1 MTDLEKNLLLLLTTK
16 EPQPSTGEILEYRHG
31 DAVVSVSQVSDTVL
45 KVWPNADLCGS
56 VLAVIVRSPE
66 CAAAFAFARSK
77 AAEARR
83 VQLEQSANSAISKL
97 LAS

>member
-1 MTDLEKNLLLLLTTK
+1 MNDLEKNLLLLLTTK
-16 EPQPSTGEILEYRHG
+16 EPLPSTGEILEYRHG
-31 DAVVSVSQVSDTVL
+31 DVVVSVSQVSDTVL
-45 KVWPNADLCGS
+45 KVWPNADLCGCI
-56 VLAVIVRSPE
+56 LAVVVRSSD
-66 CAAAFAFARSK
+66 CAAAFAIARCK